1 MRLFAGPAGQIAVR
15 LLTLRIMLDARC
27 ENPRR
32 RHANR
37 DKYQCRNQRG
47 CEIVIPHKPSLDAT
61 DRLETQ
67 DGSNL
72 LPSLILYVSATRAE
86 LVRRKILPHRP
97 AIGVKLRVV
106 CVSEAQIS
114 RILVVVGVVEGRR
127 IRCLRRSDI
136 RRRQYHSRCENSG
149 DLASHIVLH
158 CLPALGSGRMGPNLH
173 PSVVKMC
180 GIDAFGIAEIAKGL
194 FGWAIQS

>member
-1 MRLFAGPAGQIAVR
+1 M
-15 LLTLRIMLDARC
+15 
-27 ENPRR
+27 
-32 RHANR
+32 
-37 DKYQCRNQRG
+37 
-47 CEIVIPHKPSLDAT
+47 
-61 DRLETQ
+61 
-67 DGSNL
+67 
-72 LPSLILYVSATRAE
+72 YVSATRAE

-114 RILVVVGVVEGRR
+114 RILVVGAVEGRR
-127 IRCLRRSDI
+127 IRCLRRSNT
-136 RRRQYHSRCENSG
+136 RRRQYHSRCQNSG

-158 CLPALGSGRMGPNLH
+158 CLPAAGSGRMGPNLY

-194 FGWAIQS
+194 FGWAKQS